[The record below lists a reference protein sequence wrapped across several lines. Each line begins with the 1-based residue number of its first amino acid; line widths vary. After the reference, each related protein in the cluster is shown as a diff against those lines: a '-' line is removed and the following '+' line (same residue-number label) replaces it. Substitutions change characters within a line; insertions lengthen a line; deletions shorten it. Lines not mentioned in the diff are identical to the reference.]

1 MRCSK
6 AIGLISGG
14 LDSALAVKIMQEQ
27 DIEVIGLHV
36 VTCFMPASGQN
47 LSRVNN
53 LAKSLSLKLKVIT
66 ADSEYLDIVRNP
78 AFGYGKNLNPC
89 VDCHIFMLRQAKKLM
104 LEEEA
109 SFVFTGE
116 VLGQRPFSQTQAT
129 LRLIERESGL
139 EGYVV
144 RPLSALLLPVTKPEQ
159 YGWLERNQLLGIQGR
174 GRKIQL
180 ALAEEKKLQHFTSPA
195 GGCLLTVPS
204 FCRRLADLMKHREKF
219 TTQDCLLLQIG
230 RHFRLGENCKLIIP
244 RNQDEAVKLR
254 ELKQE
259 EDILIQE
266 EGLSHPSG
274 LVQGK
279 MEKLALEIVAAYSQG
294 GCSPSRLRV
303 NDEFFLIGRKPKESF
318 RTWLLQ

>member
-1 MRCSK
+1 MKSCK

-14 LDSALAVKIMQEQ
+14 LDSALAVKIIQEQ

-36 VTCFMPASGQN
+36 VTCFMPISGQS
-47 LSRVNN
+47 LSCVNN

-78 AFGYGKNLNPC
+78 ASGYGKNLNPC
-89 VDCHIFMLRQAKKLM
+89 VDCHIFMLRQAKRLM

-116 VLGQRPFSQTQAT
+116 VVGQRPFSQTQAT

-159 YGWLERNQLLGIQGR
+159 YGWLERNQLLGIRGR

-180 ALAEEKKLQHFTSPA
+180 ALAEEKKLQYFSSPA

-219 TTQDCLLLQIG
+219 TSQDCLLLQIG
-230 RHFRLGENCKLIIP
+230 RHFRLGENCKLIVA
-244 RNQDEAVKLR
+244 RDQDEAVKLR
-254 ELKQE
+254 KLKQE
-259 EDILIQE
+259 EDILIEE
-266 EGLSHPSG
+266 EGLPHPLG
-274 LVQGK
+274 LVQGRL
-279 MEKLALEIVAAYSQG
+279 EKLALEIVAAYRHGS
-294 GCSPSRLRV
+294 CSPLRLRV
-303 NDEFFLIGRKPKESF
+303 NDEIFLIERKPKEIF